1 MATNTTVLIV
11 VTAIAAF
18 VLAGMIVGVVY
29 KTRASRRNV
38 NGTTIRDQAEE
49 DALRLRRQEMLA
61 DEFGARAHAAQ
72 VEIDIKTVR
81 ACSLHQQATVHR
93 GEAVT
98 SRDQLNEL
106 RDSADKLTAAAQP
119 PRSAPALSVTDWQPT
134 ASPRTARLWN
144 RGTRASDRSPHW

>member
-1 MATNTTVLIV
+1 M
-11 VTAIAAF
+11 IAL
-18 VLAGMIVGVVY
+18 VMS
-29 KTRASRRNV
+29 KMRASRRNV

-49 DALRLRRQEMLA
+49 DALRLRRQQALA
-61 DEFGARAHAAQ
+61 DEYAARAHAAQ

-81 ACSLHQQATVHR
+81 ACRLQQQATVHR

-119 PRSAPALSVTDWQPT
+119 PRSAPARCMT
-134 ASPRTARLWN
+134 AAT
-144 RGTRASDRSPHW
+144 